1 MKHSDTPHR
10 LKIRS
15 HICFSP
21 QVLSVILSVWTL
33 AMLAA
38 PAVILSVTEQMSWA
52 ARIANA
58 LFPIGVF
65 GLWLACSRRV
75 AATVLS
81 TIPFMVLG
89 AFQIVLLFLYG
100 RSIIAVDM
108 FLNVVTTNPTEVGE
122 LLGNLLSAILTVCL
136 MYLPPIVCAVVGCVR
151 HWRAGRRAISV
162 GCRVSLSVLLVAL
175 AAIVGSLPGSRPVR
189 PLIDVYPINVLY
201 NIVLAVDRT
210 ERLENYESTSS
221 SFSAHAV
228 DLSPSD
234 SARRVVVI
242 VVGETARGDRW
253 QINGYGRPTSPS
265 LAAGGFVSFPEAYSE
280 SNTTHKSV
288 PMLLS
293 HLTAD
298 TFGDSIY
305 SVKSIVT
312 AFREAGFRTAFF
324 SNQRYNR
331 SFIDRFAF
339 EADTTLFIKEQPG
352 ASGESFDMELLPL
365 LKEEMAC
372 GADRQLIV
380 LHTYGSHF
388 SYNDR
393 YPEDFARFGLY
404 EYTDASLAAKDR
416 LDNAYDNTI
425 LYTAAMLD
433 SVASCLRSSGAEAAM
448 VYASDHGEDIFDD
461 DRHLFLHASPV
472 PSRWQ
477 IDVPMIVWISDL
489 MAARHPGYL
498 EAAGANRP
506 MPVSTSRS
514 VYHTAM
520 QLAGIGSPL
529 FDPTL
534 SVVSGEYE
542 KPARRYLDDHNRA
555 VDLDAILAR

>member
-1 MKHSDTPHR
+1 M
-10 LKIRS
+10 
-15 HICFSP
+15 
-21 QVLSVILSVWTL
+21 
-33 AMLAA
+33 
-38 PAVILSVTEQMSWA
+38 LSVTEQMSWN
-52 ARIANA
+52 ARIANVF
-58 LFPIGVF
+58 FPVGVF
-65 GLWLACSRRV
+65 GLWLACSRRTAV
-75 AATVLS
+75 VVLS
-81 TIPFMVLG
+81 TLPFMVLG
-89 AFQIVLLFLYG
+89 AFQTVLLFLYG

-108 FLNVVTTNPTEVGE
+108 FLNVVTTNPAEVGE

-136 MYLPPIVCAVVGCVR
+136 MYLPPIVGAVIGCVR
-151 HWRAGRRAISV
+151 HWRAGSRALSV
-162 GCRVSLSVLLVAL
+162 GRRVSLSALIVAL
-175 AAIVGSLPGSRPVR
+175 FAIAVSLTGSRPVR
-189 PLIDVYPINVLY
+189 PLIDVYPLNVLY

-228 DLSPSD
+228 DLWPAD

-242 VVGETARGDRW
+242 VVGETSRGDRW

-265 LAAGGFVSFPEAYSE
+265 LVSGGFVSFPEAYSE

-305 SVKSIVT
+305 SVRSIVT

-339 EADTTLFIKEQPG
+339 EADTTLFINEQPE
-352 ASGESFDMELLPL
+352 ASGVSFDMELLPL
-365 LKEEMAC
+365 LKEELAR
-372 GADRQLIV
+372 GAARQLVV

-393 YPEDFARFGLY
+393 YPEEFAMFAPY
-404 EYTDASLAAKDR
+404 DYTDASSSAKDQ

-477 IDVPMIVWISDL
+477 IDVPMIVWLSDP
-489 MAARHPGYL
+489 MASRHPGYI
-498 EAAGANRP
+498 AAAYANRP

-514 VYHTAM
+514 VYHTVL

-529 FDPTL
+529 FDPEL
-534 SVVSGEYE
+534 SVVSELYK

>member
-1 MKHSDTPHR
+1 MKHSDIICR
-10 LKIRS
+10 LKTRS
-15 HICFSP
+15 RSLFSSRTFAG
-21 QVLSVILSVWTL
+21 LLFVWTL
-33 AMLAA
+33 IMLAV
-38 PAVILSVTEQMSWA
+38 PAVALSVTEHMSWP
-52 ARIANA
+52 ARMANA

-65 GLWLACSRRV
+65 GLWLSCSRRIGV
-75 AATVLS
+75 TVL
-81 TIPFMVLG
+81 TTFPFMVLG

-122 LLGNLLSAILTVCL
+122 LLGNLLSAIFTVCL
-136 MYLPPIVCAVVGCVR
+136 MYLPPLVFAVVGCVR
-151 HWRAGRRAISV
+151 RWSVGRRMISV
-162 GCRVSLSVLLVAL
+162 ARRAALSALLVAL
-175 AAIVGSLPGSRPVR
+175 LSIAVSLPGHSPVR
-189 PLIDVYPINVLY
+189 PLIDIYPLNVLY

-210 ERLENYESTSS
+210 ERLAAYESTSA
-221 SFSAHAV
+221 SFSAHAS
-228 DLSPSD
+228 DLWPAD

-253 QINGYGRPTSPS
+253 QVNGYDRPTSPS
-265 LAAGGFVSFPEAYSE
+265 LSEGGFVSFPCAYSE

-331 SFIDRFAF
+331 SFIDSFAF
-339 EADTTLFIKEQPG
+339 EADTTLFVKEQPG
-352 ASGESFDMELLPL
+352 ASTESFDMELLPL
-365 LKEEMAC
+365 LRDELAR
-372 GADRQLIV
+372 GDSRQLVV

-393 YPEDFARFGLY
+393 YPEQFARFLPDR
-404 EYTDASLAAKDR
+404 YTDASLSAKAS

-433 SVASCLRSSGAEAAM
+433 SVASCLSESGAECAM

-477 IDVPMIVWISDL
+477 IDVPMIVWISDA
-489 MAARHPGYL
+489 MSAHHPGYL
-498 EAAGANRP
+498 TAAGANRQA
-506 MPVSTSRS
+506 PVSTSRS
-514 VYHTAM
+514 VYHTSL
-520 QLAGIGSPL
+520 QLAGICSPL
-529 FDPTL
+529 FDPSL
-534 SVVSGEYE
+534 SVVSEGYK

-555 VDLDAILAR
+555 VDLDAILAW

>member
-1 MKHSDTPHR
+1 MKHSDITHR
-10 LKIRS
+10 LKTRS
-15 HICFSP
+15 HIYLSP
-21 QVLSVILSVWTL
+21 QVSSVILLIWTL
-33 AMLAA
+33 SMLAA

-151 HWRAGRRAISV
+151 HWCAGRRAISV
-162 GCRVSLSVLLVAL
+162 GRRVSLSALLVAL
-175 AAIVGSLPGSRPVR
+175 VAIAVSLPGSRPVR
-189 PLIDVYPINVLY
+189 PLIDIYPLNVLY

-228 DLSPSD
+228 DLFPAD
-234 SARRVVVI
+234 SARRIVVI

-253 QINGYGRPTSPS
+253 QINGYERPTSPS

-293 HLTAD
+293 HITAD

-352 ASGESFDMELLPL
+352 ASGESYDMELLPL
-365 LKEEMAC
+365 LKEELAR
-372 GADRQLIV
+372 GEDRQLIV

-393 YPEDFARFGLY
+393 YPEDFARFGPY

-477 IDVPMIVWISDL
+477 IDVPMIVWISDP
-489 MAARHPGYL
+489 MAARHPGYPD
-498 EAAGANRP
+498 AAGANRP

-514 VYHTAM
+514 VYHTAL
-520 QLAGIGSPL
+520 QLAGIGSPF
-529 FDPTL
+529 FDPSL
-534 SVVSGEYE
+534 SVVSGEYK

>member
-1 MKHSDTPHR
+1 MKTHTPSSNISAH
-10 LKIRS
+10 L
-15 HICFSP
+15 P
-21 QVLSVILSVWTL
+21 DALLLWTL
-33 AMLAA
+33 AMLVIPAA
-38 PAVILSVTEQMSWA
+38 ALSVTESLSLA
-52 ARIANA
+52 GRLANF
-58 LFPIGVF
+58 LFPLGAFGVWLSCSRKIGV
-65 GLWLACSRRV
+65 
-75 AATVLS
+75 TVL
-81 TIPFMVLG
+81 TVFPFMVLG

-136 MYLPPIVCAVVGCVR
+136 MYLPSLFLAIAGVSHSWRISQSVR
-151 HWRAGRRAISV
+151 SGVRRMS
-162 GCRVSLSVLLVAL
+162 LVAL
-175 AAIVGSLPGSRPVR
+175 IAALTAIAVSLPGKRPVR
-189 PLIDVYPINVLY
+189 PLLDIYPVDILY

-210 ERLENYESTSS
+210 ERIGDYSLTSS
-221 SFSAHAV
+221 HFSAGAF
-228 DLSPSD
+228 DRQPAD
-234 SARRVVVI
+234 SVRRVVVI

-253 QINGYGRPTSPS
+253 QSNGYDRPTSPQ
-265 LAAGGFVSFPEAYSE
+265 LAEGGFISFPDAYSE

-293 HLTAD
+293 HLDAD

-305 SVKSIVT
+305 SVKSIIT

-331 SFIDRFAF
+331 SFIDYFGN

-352 ASGESFDMELLPL
+352 SAADRYDMELLPL
-365 LKEEMAC
+365 LRDELSL
-372 GADRQLIV
+372 GHNRQLIV

-388 SYNDR
+388 SYVDR
-393 YPEDFARFGLY
+393 YPESFARFTPDSY
-404 EYTDASLAAKDR
+404 ADASLAAKAR

-425 LYTAAMLD
+425 FYTAAMLD
-433 SVASCLRSSGAEAAM
+433 SVAGCLNALDAESAM

-477 IDVPMIVWISDL
+477 IDVPLILWMSDRL
-489 MAARHPGYL
+489 SARHPEYL
-498 EAAGANRP
+498 QAAGANTQS
-506 MPVSTSRS
+506 PVSTSRS

-520 QLAGIGSPL
+520 QLGAVGSPL
-529 FDPTL
+529 FDPSL
-534 SVVSGEYE
+534 SVVSGGYK
-542 KPARRYLDDHNRA
+542 KPARRYLNDHNRA
-555 VDLDAILAR
+555 VDLDALLAQ